1 MAFVVPAPVS
11 RTLYNTAK
19 RITDELGKG
28 QEMLRTKGVHLI
40 VASGATVRETLL
52 IPDVDIQ
59 IVHVKYLTFGGD
71 VDDILELYAPANG
84 EDFDETIDS
93 ANRIID
99 QLTSTAE
106 MVDNALRTATLTG
119 LNGNI
124 VQAGQPII
132 ALCTEDSS
140 AAMQAYIQIS
150 YILADDVRTF

>member
-1 MAFVVPAPVS
+1 MAFTVPAPVS
-11 RTLYNTAK
+11 RTLYTTAK
-19 RITDELGKG
+19 RVVDELGKG

-40 VASGATVRETLL
+40 VANGATVRETVL
-52 IPDVDIQ
+52 IPDVDVV

-71 VDDILELYAPANG
+71 ADDVLELYAPANG
-84 EDFDETIDS
+84 EDFDETID
-93 ANRIID
+93 ADNRIIS
-99 QLTSTAE
+99 QLTSAGE

-119 LNGNI
+119 LNGNV

-150 YILADDVRTF
+150 YILADEERSY